1 MPRPRKDKVDYF
13 PHYCKHGKTMKI
25 MESRYGDSGYVFWFK
40 LLELLGDT
48 DGHYYDCRKP
58 PDMEFLQTLYRQPTG
73 RNPAEPPLLPV
84 EMLDTLAILEAID
97 PILWGKKIIWTQNF
111 VNGLFPVYQNR
122 GRPVPEKPL
131 LPVEIPPIEGVA
143 TGSLGV
149 EIPHSIVEERIVEER
164 KNINKEAS
172 EDADSF
178 SDENKYAAFD
188 TPPDPEPEPSA
199 PEINN
204 KKLYTVADATFCDTV
219 IAYLNERTGSDF
231 RTKTAATIR
240 EINARVRDGYGMED
254 FKKAIVWCHSEWE
267 GDEKMEQYLRPAT
280 IFSQSKFP
288 GYVENWARKKQR
300 LEDE

>member
-1 MPRPRKDKVDYF
+1 MLYFKHMSNMRGDK
-13 PHYCKHGKTMKI
+13 KI
-25 MESRYGDSGYVFWFK
+25 RRIIARFGMEGYGLYNLIVESIVEKLTSESPLPELQDTCDDLAEFYNGNTARIQEMIVFMVNQG
-40 LLELLGDT
+40 LLEYSEKTGRLT
-48 DGHYYDCRKP
+48 CHKVYK
-58 PDMEFLQTLYRQPTG
+58 FLQSSQTRSDYIKDLIKNYVDVQQAVR
-73 RNPAEPPLLPV
+73 
-84 EMLDTLAILEAID
+84 
-97 PILWGKKIIWTQNF
+97 
-111 VNGLFPVYQNR
+111 
-122 GRPVPEKPL
+122 
-131 LPVEIPPIEGVA
+131 IEGVSSQ
-143 TGSLGV
+143 TVSDKQ
-149 EIPHSIVEERIVEER
+149 IVSDCLRLSQGEQNIVDKEQSKTDIE
-164 KNINKEAS
+164 KNIPLS
-172 EDADSF
+172 ED
-178 SDENKYAAFD
+178 NNPYAAFD
-188 TPPDPEPEPSA
+188 TPPDPEPEPPA

-267 GDEKMEQYLRPAT
+267 GDEKMEQYLRPVT